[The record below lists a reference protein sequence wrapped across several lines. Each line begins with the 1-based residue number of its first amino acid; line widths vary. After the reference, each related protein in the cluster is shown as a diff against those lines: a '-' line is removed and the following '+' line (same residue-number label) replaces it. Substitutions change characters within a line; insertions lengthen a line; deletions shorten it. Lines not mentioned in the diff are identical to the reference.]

1 MQNLHK
7 KNLGLIKISRRIIQK
22 RLDIISTKPW
32 IVKMNIIMAK
42 FHKTNAD
49 LLEGEKIR
57 IKNLA
62 ARRKVSI
69 FADTK
74 LYWFDWDSHQLL

>member
-1 MQNLHK
+1 
-7 KNLGLIKISRRIIQK
+7 
-22 RLDIISTKPW
+22 
-32 IVKMNIIMAK
+32 MAK
-42 FHKTNAD
+42 FHETNAN

-62 ARRKVSI
+62 TRRKVSI

>member
-1 MQNLHK
+1 MV
-7 KNLGLIKISRRIIQK
+7 I
-22 RLDIISTKPW
+22 
-32 IVKMNIIMAK
+32 

-74 LYWFDWDSHQLL
+74 LYRFDWDSHQLLLNAENATPADGVPICIAFVM